1 MVSLSSQSAD
11 KQRLHDLVEEMADQ
25 LCPAVDGKFDFLV
38 KVSAHNEAIDKL
50 QMLVNLVLDSARR
63 SLAATTAAKEES
75 DIANKAK
82 SEFLANISHEVRTP
96 LNGIIGFAEVIAVE
110 VVPSA
115 AIVGTGVVVLHDQ
128 HLRSI
133 RAFYLN
139 SQVTHKGVLH
149 KCIDAEQIIAIVQ
162 GLTVIEKVDV

>member
-1 MVSLSSQSAD
+1 MVDHLERPDTIQWTAD
-11 KQRLHDLVEEMADQ
+11 KITDITAQTILTSGDGIAGNVGVVSIVQEVFSILSERVPVTNTGIGSCTVE
-25 LCPAVDGKFDFLV
+25 
-38 KVSAHNEAIDKL
+38 
-50 QMLVNLVLDSARR
+50 
-63 SLAATTAAKEES
+63 
-75 DIANKAK
+75 
-82 SEFLANISHEVRTP
+82 
-96 LNGIIGFAEVIAVE
+96 IIGFAEVIAVE

-139 SQVTHKGVLH
+139 GQVTHKGVLH